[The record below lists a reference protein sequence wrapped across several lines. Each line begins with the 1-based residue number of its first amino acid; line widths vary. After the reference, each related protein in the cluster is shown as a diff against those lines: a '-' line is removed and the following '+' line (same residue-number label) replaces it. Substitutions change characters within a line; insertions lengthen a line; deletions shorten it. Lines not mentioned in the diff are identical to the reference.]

1 MKAIIFDLDKTLF
14 DTKSCDVYLRTR
26 AGREVI
32 CDLLRKRVLATPP
45 VDTRIVAYVNA
56 LAAHMGIDVY
66 IFSDSPQEYCE
77 TVLEINGIIVEK
89 SKIFGA
95 QHKPCIPP
103 NPIFS
108 NYENVLI
115 IGDSPRDI
123 YLGHL
128 KKCPTVFFTAL
139 TDFDV
144 KFIAEQAQPTAVA
157 NNLDVLAE
165 KIKEFFHNKMVYVA
179 PDIARH
185 FLTASVDETL
195 IFDMPPEDIGYS
207 KQYIPDPTSW
217 RAGNLQDKYTW
228 FNVRRVIK
236 PSKDLTPQQLD
247 EKFQMQFY
255 NANGKIGT
263 SGYLHQVAYNCCID
277 FIGWVQSKN
286 ITGDIYL
293 IATPAS
299 VPMECN
305 HSFPIYHI
313 VEWWCKWLYMKKKGG
328 QINFKVSN
336 GSCVERFWPTVP
348 SHMST
353 GVRLVLPHLDTLGVF
368 RNTKPFPKTASAVI
382 ILDDIVTSGSQM
394 KAVATLLKAT
404 NIVPDEVPIFGYA
417 LAKTYRPGSSFE
429 ETIAAFIDAENAGA

>member
-14 DTKSCDVYLRTR
+14 DTESCDVYLRTR
-26 AGREVI
+26 AGRDAI
-32 CDLLRKRVLATPP
+32 CGLLRAGVLNTPP
-45 VDTRIVAYVNA
+45 VDPRIVAYVNA
-56 LAAHMGIDVY
+56 LAIHEGIDVY

-77 TVLEINGIIVEK
+77 TVLEINGIRIEE
-89 SKIFGA
+89 SKVFGA

-123 YLGHL
+123 YLGHI
-128 KKCPTVFFTAL
+128 KKCPTIFFTPL
-139 TDFDV
+139 TNFDI
-144 KFIAEQAQPTAVA
+144 KFITEQSQPTAVA
-157 NNLDVLAE
+157 ENLDVLAE
-165 KIKEFFHNKMVYVA
+165 KIKAFYQNEMIYVA
-179 PDIARH
+179 PDIERH
-185 FLTASVDETL
+185 FLKASIDESMIVD
-195 IFDMPPEDIGYS
+195 IPSEDIGYS
-207 KQYIPDPTSW
+207 KQYIPDPGSW
-217 RAGNLQDKYTW
+217 RPHNQQDKYTW

-236 PSKDLTPQQLD
+236 PSKDLTPEQLE
-247 EKFQMQFY
+247 EKFKMQFY
-255 NANGKIGT
+255 NADGKIGT
-263 SGYLHQVAYNCCID
+263 SGYLHQVAYHSCLD
-277 FIGWVQSKN
+277 FITWIQSKN

-299 VPMECN
+299 VPLECN
-305 HSFPIYHI
+305 HSFPMYQ
-313 VEWWCKWLYMKKKGG
+313 VAQWWCKWLYMKKKNG

-348 SHMST
+348 AHMST

-368 RNTKPFPKTASAVI
+368 KDTKPFPQTASAVI

-404 NIVPDEVPIFGYA
+404 NIVPEEVPIYGYA
-417 LAKTYRPGSSFE
+417 LAKTYRPGSTFE
-429 ETIAAFIDAENAGA
+429 ATIAAFIAAEKAGA